1 MHDSDSAK
9 EEKIKDIMQR
19 KEDHI
24 NICIDK
30 PVQAKKISTLF
41 ECVHLINNS
50 LPEINFDDI
59 DTSVNFLGHKFSA
72 PLMVGAM
79 TGGADLAYK
88 INENIGTAVEEL
100 NLGMAVG
107 SQRAALYDKRLEE
120 TYSIARKSAPSAFIG
135 ANIGGAQISKGFS
148 IDDARELV
156 RMLEA
161 DALYTHLNP
170 AQELVQPEG
179 EPHYSSVL
187 GGIKELVDK
196 VGVPVVPK
204 EVGFGISGDVASNL
218 EKANVSAI
226 EVAGMGGTSYS
237 AVEYYRAK
245 QMNMQRKELLGSLLW
260 DWGIPTAASLCSVV
274 NKVKM
279 PVVSSGGLRTGLDI
293 AKSIALGASM
303 TAMAWP
309 ALRPATESSDAVKK
323 FLEQRIYELK
333 SIMFLLGV
341 KDIEGLKKAKYVMT
355 EPLQSWINAD
365 I

>member
-1 MHDSDSAK
+1 MHDSDSTK

-30 PVQAKKISTLF
+30 PVQAKKVSTLF

-72 PLMVGAM
+72 PIMVGAM

-88 INENIGTAVEEL
+88 INENIGIAVEDL
-100 NLGMAVG
+100 NLGMVVG
-107 SQRAALYDKRLEE
+107 SQRAALYDKKLED

-148 IDDARELV
+148 IDDAKELV
-156 RMLEA
+156 SMLEA

-179 EPHYSSVL
+179 EPHYASVL
-187 GGIKELVDK
+187 NGIKELVDN
-196 VGVPVVPK
+196 VGVPVIPK
-204 EVGFGISGDVASNL
+204 EVGFGISGYVASNL
-218 EKANVSAI
+218 EKANIGAI

-245 QMNMQRKELLGSLLW
+245 QMNMHSKELLGNLLW

-274 NKVKM
+274 NKVKV
-279 PVVSSGGLRTGLDI
+279 PVVSSGGLRTGLDV

-309 ALRPATESSDAVKK
+309 VLRPASESSDAVKR
-323 FLEQRIYELK
+323 FLEQKIYELK
-333 SIMFLLGV
+333 SIMFLIGA
-341 KDIEGLKKAKYVMT
+341 KDIESLKKAKYVLT
-355 EPLQSWINAD
+355 EPLKSWINAD